1 LCCLQAQGVADQE
14 PLSVAQLAAIPVE
27 RLLDARMELHPAFGL
42 IEWPYPIVAIRAAHT
57 DDVVTI
63 EDWSPQ
69 SALVLRPDAE
79 VVVRACAAGP
89 SVFIAAA
96 ARGETLRV
104 AAEAAQA
111 VDSEFDFGQALVE
124 LIGIGA
130 VAALAQNEERK
141 GAHDPNH
148 P

>member
-1 LCCLQAQGVADQE
+1 MCCLQAQGVADQE

-89 SVFIAAA
+89 SAFIAAA
-96 ARGETLRV
+96 RRKTMRF
-104 AAEAAQA
+104 AADTAQA
-111 VDSEFDFGQALVE
+111 VDPEFDFGQAFVE
-124 LIGIGA
+124 LIGMGA
-130 VAALAQNEERK
+130 VAALAQSEER
-141 GAHDPNH
+141 GTHDPDR